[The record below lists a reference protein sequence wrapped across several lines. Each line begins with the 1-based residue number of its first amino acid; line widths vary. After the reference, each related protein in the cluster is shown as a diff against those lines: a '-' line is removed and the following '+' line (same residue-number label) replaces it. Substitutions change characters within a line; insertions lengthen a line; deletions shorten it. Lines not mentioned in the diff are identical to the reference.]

1 MLQGRRISFV
11 VVVLSV
17 FLSGIVSAEYFE
29 GRLEDPNQPKYVEGE
44 LLVRFAKKLDG
55 QIPTKLERRAVLTA
69 LGGAQETGSYW
80 LVPGLT
86 VVKLP
91 DGMTV
96 EKALPRFNAT
106 REILDSGPN
115 WILKTL
121 WTPSDPKFNEQW
133 GLNNTG
139 QTGGTPGG
147 DVNTPEAWDLAM
159 GTREIVVAVIDTGV
173 DYNHPDLAR
182 NMWVNQGEIPGN
194 GRALPDI

>member
-1 MLQGRRISFV
+1 LV
-11 VVVLSV
+11 VVALSL
-17 FLSGIVSAEYFE
+17 FLSGLVSAEYFE
-29 GRLEDPNQPKYVEGE
+29 GWLEDPNQPKYVEGE

-91 DGMTV
+91 DGVTV
-96 EKALPRFNAT
+96 QQALTRFNAKG
-106 REILDSGPN
+106 EILYAQPN
-115 WILKTL
+115 WICRTL
-121 WTPSDPKFNEQW
+121 ETPNDPKFNEQW

-139 QTGGTPGG
+139 QTGGAAGA
-147 DVNTPEAWDLAM
+147 DVNAPEAWDLGM
-159 GTREIVVAVIDTGV
+159 GTREIVVAVIDSGV

-182 NMWVNQGEIPGN
+182 NMWVNHGEIPGN
-194 GRALPDI
+194 GLALPYI